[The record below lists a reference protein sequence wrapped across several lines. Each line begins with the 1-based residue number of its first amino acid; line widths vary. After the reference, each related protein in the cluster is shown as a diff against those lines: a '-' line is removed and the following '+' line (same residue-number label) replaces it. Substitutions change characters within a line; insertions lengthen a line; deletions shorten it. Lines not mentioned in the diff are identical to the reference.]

1 MMIRAVVTGSAERA
15 RAVADAL
22 RAEGFEI
29 VAEAADSLTE
39 IVTRTPKRSV
49 HCYVQLSSGSGRGL
63 SLAQD
68 LMARVEAIGV
78 LAPLL
83 GPDATIFMVADDR
96 VDPAHDPRVADA
108 LRLLTEFVADK
119 GDRPVKVSVLPSP
132 GSPSDIAATLRDA
145 LPNSPRGVLAPF
157 ADYGSSLG
165 YADWRNDVLS
175 LTSVANATYFGW
187 VNRDGSLRVGI
198 LRGSVVSP
206 LPTPPGSDVSWGDCG
221 PGAYTLARAL
231 LTEVL
236 EADAGDLVDHFVKEV
251 IDSLP
256 AEGFDLPAATVESW
270 VQRHRSS

>member
-15 RAVADAL
+15 RAVASAL

-29 VAEAADSLTE
+29 VAEAADSLDE
-39 IVTRTPKRSV
+39 IVTRTQERSV
-49 HCYVQLSSGSGRGL
+49 DCYVQLSTGSGIGL

-68 LMARVEAIGV
+68 VMARVEAIGV
-78 LAPLL
+78 LAPVL
-83 GPDATIFMVADDR
+83 GPDAAIFMVADDH
-96 VDPAHDPRVADA
+96 VDPAHDSRVADA

-132 GSPSDIAATLRDA
+132 GSPADIAAALRDA

-175 LTSVANATYFGW
+175 LTSVTNATYFGW

-198 LRGSVVSP
+198 LKGSVVSP
-206 LPTPPGSDVSWGDCG
+206 LPMPLGSDVSWGDCG

-236 EADAGDLVDHFVKEV
+236 EDDAGDLVDHFVKEV

-256 AEGFDLPAATVESW
+256 AEGFDLPAAAVESW